1 MIEIQNLTKHY
12 GHIKAVEN
20 ISFTVQKGE
29 ILGFLG
35 PNGAGKT
42 TTMRV
47 LTGFFPPTEGK
58 VKVAGFEI
66 TEEPLEIKKRIGYL
80 PENVSLYTD
89 MRTTDYL
96 NFVGR
101 IKGIKRH
108 ATLKQLVAHVV
119 ELCSLGSVQKRTIG
133 KLSRGYRQRVGLA
146 QALLG
151 DPEVLILDEPTIGL
165 DPKQIVEIRKLI
177 KGLGGERTI
186 ILSTHILP
194 EVQMIC
200 ERVIII
206 NNGKIVAIDTPNN
219 LNRQLSKRLII
230 FMEIE
235 GEPQKVVTALG
246 NVDGVIE
253 VKQKSKKKGK
263 VKQYEVVTNPDKDV
277 RKELAHAVFENQ
289 LGLYEL
295 KTMEM
300 SLEEIFLKLVTQ
312 EEHHA

>member
-20 ISFTVQKGE
+20 VTFTVNKGE

-47 LTGFFPPTEGK
+47 LTGYFPPTEGK
-58 VKVAGFEI
+58 VKIAGFDI
-66 TEEPLEIKKRIGYL
+66 TENPLEVKRRLGYL

-89 MRTTDYL
+89 MRVNDYL
-96 NFVGR
+96 HFVGR
-101 IKGIKRH
+101 IKGLKRKPFLRQKVKDV
-108 ATLKQLVAHVV
+108 TEICGLTN
-119 ELCSLGSVQKRTIG
+119 VQKRLIG
-133 KLSRGYRQRVGLA
+133 NLSKGYRQRVGLA

-151 DPEVLILDEPTIGL
+151 DPEVLILDEPTVGL

-177 KGLGGERTI
+177 KDLGGDRTI

-206 NNGKIVAIDTPNN
+206 NEGKIVAIDTPEN
-219 LNRQLSKRLII
+219 LNRQLSKKLTIV
-230 FMEIE
+230 MQIE
-235 GEPQKVVTALG
+235 GDPQKVTHVLE
-246 NVDGVIE
+246 NVDGVME
-253 VKQKSKKKGK
+253 VRQKARKRGK
-263 VKQYEVVTNPDKDV
+263 IREYEVLTTPEKDI
-277 RKELAHAVFENQ
+277 RRDLAHAIFENQ

-295 KTMEM
+295 KGLEM

-312 EEHHA
+312 EEHDA

>member
-1 MIEIQNLTKHY
+1 MIEIQNLTKRY

-47 LTGFFPPTEGK
+47 LTGYFPPTEGRARI
-58 VKVAGFEI
+58 AGFDI
-66 TEEPLEIKKRIGYL
+66 TEKPLEVKKRIGYL
-80 PENVSLYTD
+80 PENVALYND
-89 MRTTDYL
+89 MRVIDYL
-96 NFVGR
+96 KFVGR
-101 IKGIKRH
+101 VKGIKRS
-108 ATLKQLVAHVV
+108 AKLKQQVSRVV
-119 ELCSLGSVQKRTIG
+119 ELCGIDDMQKRIIG
-133 KLSRGYRQRVGLA
+133 KLSKGYRQRVGLA

-151 DPEVLILDEPTIGL
+151 DPEVLILDEPTVGL

-177 KGLGGERTI
+177 KELGGERTV

-206 NNGKIVAIDTPNN
+206 NEGKIAAIDTPDN
-219 LNRQLSKRLII
+219 LNKQLSNRVVIL
-230 FMEIE
+230 MEIE
-235 GEPQKVVTALG
+235 GDPQKIVSTLE
-246 NVDGVIE
+246 GVEGVLE
-253 VKQKSKKKGK
+253 VKQKKKGK
-263 VKQYEVVTNPDKDV
+263 VKQYEVVTRPDRDLRKD
-277 RKELAHAVFENQ
+277 LARAVFENQ

-295 KTMEM
+295 KTVEM

>member
-1 MIEIQNLTKHY
+1 MIEIQNLTKRY

-20 ISFTVQKGE
+20 VSFTVNKGE

-47 LTGFFPPTEGK
+47 LTGYFPPTEGK
-58 VKVAGFEI
+58 VKIAGMDI
-66 TEEPLEIKKRIGYL
+66 TENPIEVKRHTGYL

-89 MRTTDYL
+89 IQVAKYL
-96 NFVGR
+96 QFVGR
-101 IKGIKRH
+101 IKGIKQRV
-108 ATLKQLVAHVV
+108 ALKQKVNHII
-119 ELCSLGSVQKRTIG
+119 ELCGLETVRKRMIG
-133 KLSRGYRQRVGLA
+133 KLSKGFRQRVGLA

-151 DPEVLILDEPTIGL
+151 DPDVLILDEPTVGL

-177 KGLGGERTI
+177 KELGGERTI

-206 NNGKIVAIDTPNN
+206 NEGKIVAIDTPEN
-219 LNRQLSKRLII
+219 LNRQLSKQTTIL
-230 FMEIE
+230 MEIE
-235 GEPQKVVTALG
+235 GEPQRVINTLK
-246 NVDGVIE
+246 NVEGVLD
-253 VKQKSKKKGK
+253 VRKKSKKKGK
-263 VKQYEVVTNPDKDV
+263 VHEYEIVTNPEKDI
-277 RKELAHAVFENQ
+277 RKDLAYTTLENQ
-289 LGLYEL
+289 FGLYEM
-295 KTMEM
+295 KGIEM

>member
-20 ISFTVQKGE
+20 VSFTVNKGE

-58 VKVAGFEI
+58 VKVAGFDI
-66 TEEPLEIKKRIGYL
+66 TEKPLEVKKRLGYL
-80 PENVSLYTD
+80 PENVALYMD
-89 MRTTDYL
+89 MRVNDYL
-96 NFVGR
+96 HFVGR
-101 IKGIKRH
+101 IKGLKRKPL
-108 ATLKQLVAHVV
+108 LKQKVNQVV
-119 ELCSLGSVQKRTIG
+119 ELCGLGDVRKRLIG
-133 KLSRGYRQRVGLA
+133 KLSKGYRQRVGLA
-146 QALLG
+146 QALIG
-151 DPEVLILDEPTIGL
+151 DPEVLILDEPTVGL

-177 KGLGGERTI
+177 KDLGGERTI

-206 NNGKIVAIDTPNN
+206 NEGKIVAIDTPEN
-219 LNRQLSKRLII
+219 LNRQLSKKLTII
-230 FMEIE
+230 MEVE
-235 GEPQKVVTALG
+235 GEPQKVVNTLG
-246 NVDGVIE
+246 GVDGVID
-253 VKQKSKKKGK
+253 VKQKVKKKGK
-263 VKQYEVVTNPDKDV
+263 IRQYEIQTVPERDI
-277 RKELAHAVFENQ
+277 RKELAQAVLENQ

-295 KTMEM
+295 RSIEM

>member
-1 MIEIQNLTKHY
+1 MIEIQNLTKRY

-47 LTGFFPPTEGK
+47 LTGYFPPTEGT
-58 VKVAGFEI
+58 VKVAGFNI
-66 TEEPLEIKKRIGYL
+66 TEKPLDVKKRIGYL
-80 PENVSLYTD
+80 PENVALYKD
-89 MRTTDYL
+89 MRVVDYL
-96 NFVGR
+96 KFVGR
-101 IKGIKRH
+101 VEGIKRS
-108 ATLKQLVAHVV
+108 AKLKQQVGNVI
-119 ELCSLGSVQKRTIG
+119 ERCGIGDMQKRIIG
-133 KLSRGYRQRVGLA
+133 KLSKGYRQRVGLA

-151 DPEVLILDEPTIGL
+151 EPEVLILDEPTVGL

-177 KGLGGERTI
+177 KELGGERTV

-206 NNGKIVAIDTPNN
+206 NEGKIAAIDTPDN
-219 LNRQLSKRLII
+219 LNRQLSKQLVVL
-230 FMEIE
+230 MEIE
-235 GEPQKVVTALG
+235 GDPQKIVSVLE
-246 NVDGVIE
+246 NVDGVME
-253 VKQKSKKKGK
+253 VKQKRKGK
-263 VKQYEVVTNPDKDV
+263 VKQFEVITRPDKDI
-277 RKELAHAVFENQ
+277 RKDLAQAVFENQ
-289 LGLYEL
+289 LTLYEL
-295 KTMEM
+295 RTVEM
-300 SLEEIFLKLVTQ
+300 SLEEIFLKLVTR

>member
-12 GHIKAVEN
+12 GHIKAVDN
-20 ISFTVQKGE
+20 VSFTVQKGE

-42 TTMRV
+42 TTMRI

-58 VKVAGFEI
+58 VKVAGFDI
-66 TEEPLEIKKRIGYL
+66 TEKPLEVKKRIGYL
-80 PENVSLYTD
+80 PENVALYKE
-89 MRTTDYL
+89 MRVSDYL
-96 NFVGR
+96 KFAGR
-101 IKGIKRH
+101 AKGIKRSSK
-108 ATLKQLVAHVV
+108 LKQQTKNVI
-119 ELCSLGSVQKRTIG
+119 ELCGLGEVQKRIIG
-133 KLSRGYRQRVGLA
+133 KLSKGYRQRVGLA
-146 QALLG
+146 QALIG
-151 DPEVLILDEPTIGL
+151 DPEVLILDEPTVGL

-177 KGLGGERTI
+177 KELGGERTI

-206 NNGKIVAIDTPNN
+206 NEGKIAAIDTPDN
-219 LNRQLSKRLII
+219 LNRKLSKEIVVV
-230 FMEIE
+230 MEIE
-235 GEPQKVVTALG
+235 GDAQKIASTLESV
-246 NVDGVIE
+246 NGVKEIR
-253 VKQKSKKKGK
+253 QKKKGK
-263 VKQYEVVTNPDKDV
+263 IKQYEVITEPDKDI
-277 RKELAHAVFENQ
+277 RKELANAVFENQ

-295 KTMEM
+295 RTVEM